1 MHRNRTYVYTIHR
14 ENKGRGMII
23 NIIAYLYMRIASP
36 ILFINIQLLDIIKQ
50 DYFISTNSSLVIYK
64 HALTYNDRTVV
75 ATTSIYS
82 SIYLIIFLIYLL
94 KKYMGK

>member
-1 MHRNRTYVYTIHR
+1 
-14 ENKGRGMII
+14 MII

-75 ATTSIYS
+75 ATTSAYS
-82 SIYLIIFLIYLL
+82 SICLILL
-94 KKYMGK
+94 LYKIVILPIL